1 MTVQR
6 SPNSSSPLIGS
17 VFCEDDEGQF
27 QAECAELPA
36 GDDHAESFS
45 SDSEH
50 EYSDLKH
57 VAVTPQVLSA
67 RKEIFRSAILLLH
80 SRVMVG

>member
-1 MTVQR
+1 
-6 SPNSSSPLIGS
+6 
-17 VFCEDDEGQF
+17 
-27 QAECAELPA
+27 
-36 GDDHAESFS
+36 
-45 SDSEH
+45 
-50 EYSDLKH
+50 